1 MTSLLG
7 WCIYFDGLVNH
18 LRNGIGVLLV
28 SPQGD
33 HILRSVCLTVL
44 EGLDMRFKDVIIAYL
59 YGYLNN
65 DIYVKIS

>member
-33 HILRSVCLTVL
+33 HILRSVCLA
-44 EGLDMRFKDVIIAYL
+44 F
-59 YGYLNN
+59 
-65 DIYVKIS
+65 